1 MSFCS
6 RQHFCI
12 LCQATAAPHPDSTGA
27 SGATK
32 LLPTGL
38 TVTLS
43 PLGPTLRRVR
53 SILAQNQT
61 LGCSSWQHLWQLEQK
76 TKSPRSRSHTSSYTK
91 PTAQPHVISHQ
102 AYGTATR
109 HLTPSLQHSHTSSHT
124 KPTATATRHLTPSLR
139 HSHKPPCGSPQ
150 VRVCQIFRPH
160 APMFHSEYDTPAA
173 LDACF

>member
-1 MSFCS
+1 M
-6 RQHFCI
+6 
-12 LCQATAAPHPDSTGA
+12 TP
-27 SGATK
+27 
-32 LLPTGL
+32 
-38 TVTLS
+38 S
-43 PLGPTLRRVR
+43 PLGPALRRVR

-61 LGCSSWQHLWQLEQK
+61 WGCSSWQHLWQLEQK

-102 AYGTATR
+102 AY
-109 HLTPSLQHSHTSSHT
+109 S
-124 KPTATATRHLTPSLR
+124 TATRHLTPSLR
-139 HSHKPPCGSPQ
+139 HSHTSSHTKPKAQPHVMSYQAYGTATRHVIPSLRHSHTSSHTKPTAPPCGSPQ